1 MPAPPSLPLAPFP
14 SPSAACIFSLQG
26 SVALFQ
32 YPVPSGHLL
41 QFVIILSIYLFWV
54 SSPSGK
60 PLSILLFVQGVLVSN
75 LPFKQSEPEQRKINS
90 ELSLVQNLW
99 LAGAW
104 WEPSPKEVARDAC
117 LAPGRPDSDILKQFS
132 SLKYHCVDVISPAAC
147 CFSPRQDP
155 GICLGT
161 IHREWTRSNQNEMSK
176 RVLGRGASGQADVG
190 VLKEGG
196 QFLGHSVQLTWVGI
210 LKEVALSHEIVFQKV
225 LAHAFVQLPHQAQ
238 ECFVEDLPV
247 LQAGIFLTS
256 PKEHCLWREE
266 VVSDIVLGH
275 WGQYIELTWTWKEG
289 ERSHLGQAGSAVSSW
304 CLTSGDSQPCPAGLL
319 YLC

>member
-104 WEPSPKEVARDAC
+104 WELSPKEVARDAC

-155 GICLGT
+155 GICLSWHTEGGCSFARNSVSESAGSR
-161 IHREWTRSNQNEMSK
+161 ICAASSPGAGMLCWRSASPSSGDISHKSK
-176 RVLGRGASGQADVG
+176 RALSVEGRGGVRHCSGPLRTIYWAYMD
-190 VLKEGG
+190 LEGG
-196 QFLGHSVQLTWVGI
+196 R
-210 LKEVALSHEIVFQKV
+210 KESPGASWFCRELLMLDLRWLSALPCWSPI
-225 LAHAFVQLPHQAQ
+225 
-238 ECFVEDLPV
+238 PV
-247 LQAGIFLTS
+247 LVYSLCTDISNDWHS
-256 PKEHCLWREE
+256 P
-266 VVSDIVLGH
+266 
-275 WGQYIELTWTWKEG
+275 
-289 ERSHLGQAGSAVSSW
+289 
-304 CLTSGDSQPCPAGLL
+304 
-319 YLC
+319 